1 MSQGLIQGSMREA
14 PLPDIIQLVSQGGKS
29 GCFHVTDEPKRAKL
43 FLKDGRLVHAV
54 SHDREG
60 LDAVYEVALWL
71 DGRYMFEE
79 GDFSVEST
87 ITKPNPA
94 ILMEMHRRMDE
105 WRVISQK
112 IRSLELYPASTLL
125 PGEQVKGVHPKQARM
140 LGLMTGWYSAYELA
154 EVIQKP
160 VLNIA
165 KDLYDLVMAGYVVM
179 KGVRSGRKPEIP
191 AEFQP
196 TPKPQ
201 SQASKDPFGQSG
213 PLAGIPGMPASA
225 PPAPLPFVSVP
236 PAPALD
242 ISIAPLS
249 QTGVTMPTA
258 TSFPGINEDA
268 PTLVAPPITTAVP
281 EVLAPPRVAPR
292 VPSVA
297 VPSPGNYLD
306 PGKVARLVAFAQRIR
321 QTAEQALPS
330 SYFDM
335 VERMTTD
342 SIVRIQQ
349 GEGPEV
355 VKNLAL
361 SISRTAVESGCDG
374 DTVKAL
380 NAGLKSLFAKS

>member
-1 MSQGLIQGSMREA
+1 MREA

-43 FLKDGRLVHAV
+43 FLKDGRLIHAV

-79 GDFSVEST
+79 GDFSVEAT
-87 ITKPNPA
+87 ITKSNPA

-125 PGEQVKGVHPKQARM
+125 PGEQVKGIHPKQARM
-140 LGLMTGWYSAYELA
+140 LCFMTGWYSAYELS
-154 EVIQKP
+154 ELIQKP

-196 TPKPQ
+196 APKA
-201 SQASKDPFGQSG
+201 QAAADPFVQPD
-213 PLAGIPGMPASA
+213 PLARSLDVSLS
-225 PPAPLPFVSVP
+225 PLT
-236 PAPALD
+236 
-242 ISIAPLS
+242 
-249 QTGVTMPTA
+249 QTSVTMPTA
-258 TSFPGINEDA
+258 TSFPSLSEDA
-268 PTLVAPPITTAVP
+268 PTLVAPPTPAAVP
-281 EVLAPPRVAPR
+281 ELLVPPRVAPR
-292 VPSVA
+292 VTTPAPPIV
-297 VPSPGNYLD
+297 VPNPGNYLD

-321 QTAEQALPS
+321 QAAEQALPV

-342 SIVRIQQ
+342 SIARIQQ

-374 DTVKAL
+374 ETVKAL
-380 NAGLKSLFAKS
+380 NAGLKSLFTKS